1 MSDLSFVNTNYVH
14 TIMDHAGSIGSAEFY
29 TGTLAIK
36 IKDRFWKNLCLKG
49 LVVEMERT
57 HKIFFQ

>member
-49 LVVEMERT
+49 LVVEM
-57 HKIFFQ
+57 Q